1 MSEIDAQVRILQHA
15 LSMLGP
21 VALSAA
27 LDTPYREVQR
37 WAAGREQMPLSLL
50 DRTADLIL
58 AKYHGLPWTGA
69 EGGEAVA
76 RC

>member
-21 VALSAA
+21 VALTAA
-27 LDTPYREVQR
+27 LDTSYREIQR
-37 WAAGREQMPLSLL
+37 WAAGSEEMPTSLL

-58 AKYHGLPWTGA
+58 ARYHGLPWTGA
-69 EGGEAVA
+69 EAGEAVA